1 MLYLKD
7 IKEQERRNG
16 DKLTFL
22 QKKMKKLKRKN
33 YQDNDFIKWINTKVQ
48 QQRFWIVYA
57 SILPNIAEDLFVWC
71 KCLGSYLLCKIGEK
85 EASAD

>member
-16 DKLTFL
+16 DRLTFL

-33 YQDNDFIKWINTKVQ
+33 YQDNDFIKWLKQKYNDKDSGLFTIKLERMLSN
-48 QQRFWIVYA
+48 
-57 SILPNIAEDLFVWC
+57 SIAEMN
-71 KCLGSYLLCKIGEK
+71 LLK
-85 EASAD
+85 

>member
-16 DKLTFL
+16 DRLTFL

-33 YQDNDFIKWINTKVQ
+33 YQDNDFIKWLKQKYNDKDSGLFT
-48 QQRFWIVYA
+48 F
-57 SILPNIAEDLFVWC
+57 ILPNIAEDLFVWR
-71 KCLGSYLLCKIGEK
+71 KYLGSYLLCKISEK